1 MNRAD
6 VLFVLGVVA
15 VMLLSQFTARPV
27 RPLTYLWV
35 ALLVARGCVP
45 PGPAR
50 PTATGITVLLA
61 GLAVSVVFG
70 VLRGRTMPMW
80 RDGTG
85 RLYRKGGRVTLLLW
99 LATFAA
105 RLLVG
110 GLGLVVLGEPV
121 NLDALWLG
129 IGVTFGV
136 QQIVLSRR
144 GRQVP
149 LAPAV
154 RDLRPARRVG

>member
-6 VLFVLGVVA
+6 VVFVLGVVA

-50 PTATGITVLLA
+50 PTATGVTVLVA
-61 GLAVSVVFG
+61 GLAISVVFG
-70 VLRGRTMPMW
+70 VLRGRTMPLW
-80 RDGTG
+80 RDDIG
-85 RLYRKGGRVTLLLW
+85 RLYRRGDRVTLLLW
-99 LATFAA
+99 LATFAV

-110 GLGLVVLGEPV
+110 GLGLVMLGEPV

-136 QQIVLSRR
+136 QQIVMSHR
-144 GRQVP
+144 GRY
-149 LAPAV
+149 LARDPAV
-154 RDLRPARRVG
+154 AR

>member
-6 VLFVLGVVA
+6 ALFAAGVVA
-15 VMLLSQFTARPV
+15 VMLISQLTARPV

-35 ALLVARGCVP
+35 GLLVARGCVP
-45 PGPAR
+45 PGPAS
-50 PTATGITVLLA
+50 PTVTGIAVLAA
-61 GLAVSVVFG
+61 GLVVSVVFG

-80 RDGTG
+80 RDDAG

-99 LATFAA
+99 LVTFAA

-110 GLGLVVLGEPV
+110 GFGAAVLGEPV
-121 NLDALWLG
+121 TIDALWLG

-136 QQIVLSRR
+136 QQIVMSHR
-144 GRQVP
+144 GRQSASGVHGGGS
-149 LAPAV
+149 V
-154 RDLRPARRVG
+154 REA